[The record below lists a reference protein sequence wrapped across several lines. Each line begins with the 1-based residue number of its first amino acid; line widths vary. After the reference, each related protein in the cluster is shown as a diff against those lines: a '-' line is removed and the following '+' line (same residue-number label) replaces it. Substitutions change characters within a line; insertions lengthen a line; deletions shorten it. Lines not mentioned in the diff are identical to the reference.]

1 MPSKEYITIENLND
15 KYDSYEYSIMAATS
29 SNAKAKQNG
38 RDRQLQRAMKKS
50 FSSSNSDE
58 YTMEEKWKLGQAEH
72 VCRTEGKELLQTIRD
87 LQHQIMKSTMIH
99 STTNTNTTEFST
111 SN

>member
-1 MPSKEYITIENLND
+1 MIPKKVNMGIPSKEYITIENLND

-58 YTMEEKWKLGQAEH
+58 YTMEEKWKLDKRNTCVVQ
-72 VCRTEGKELLQTIRD
+72 KEKNCCKRLEICNIKL
-87 LQHQIMKSTMIH
+87 
-99 STTNTNTTEFST
+99 
-111 SN
+111 

>member
-58 YTMEEKWKLGQAEH
+58 YTKEEKWKLGQAEH